1 MNQRQLDHLNM
12 YDAVLLTL
20 GSNSS
25 TWSSNTA
32 ISAVVTAAQAQVVAI
47 NNAQI
52 GQINNSKAFTINKEN
67 LRNNLVALA
76 LLHADAGRS
85 YAASIGNTVL
95 QQELKTNKS
104 ALLYLT
110 DGQLAPYC
118 QNIYNFVNPLVG
130 SLASYGV
137 TAATLAAL
145 QSSINAFLASVGQP
159 HSIRS
164 GAVAYTITI
173 EEQIK
178 TLNTLM
184 KEQLDPLL
192 TQYKTSHAI
201 FHTQYLTDRKLP
213 HTGHRTTVTIVGQI
227 DDASGQPIKHAHITI
242 NTLKPRKKVTKPDGL
257 YKFARLK
264 PGTYVITVIAQG
276 YTTQTKT
283 LTISTPHT
291 VRQNFF
297 LVVTTGTGGGPV
309 GPNTNTNNT
318 Q

>member
-1 MNQRQLDHLNM
+1 M

-20 GSNSS
+20 NSNSS

-52 GQINNSKAFTINKEN
+52 GQINNSKAYTINKEN
-67 LRNNLVALA
+67 LKNNLVALA

-95 QQELKTNKS
+95 QQELKTTKS

-145 QSSINAFLASVGQP
+145 QSAINVFLASVGQP

-164 GAVAYTITI
+164 GAKAYTISI
-173 EEQIK
+173 EGQI
-178 TLNTLM
+178 TALNTLL

-201 FHTQYLTDRKLP
+201 FHTQYLADRTLP

-227 DDASGQPIKHAHITI
+227 DGAVGGQPIKNAHITI
-242 NTLKPRKKVTKPDGL
+242 STLKPRKKVTKADGL

-264 PGTYVITVIAQG
+264 PGSYTITVTVNG
-276 YTTQTKT
+276 YVVQTKT

-297 LVVTTGTGGGPV
+297 MVLTTGSGPI
-309 GPNTNTNNT
+309 GPNTNTSNT